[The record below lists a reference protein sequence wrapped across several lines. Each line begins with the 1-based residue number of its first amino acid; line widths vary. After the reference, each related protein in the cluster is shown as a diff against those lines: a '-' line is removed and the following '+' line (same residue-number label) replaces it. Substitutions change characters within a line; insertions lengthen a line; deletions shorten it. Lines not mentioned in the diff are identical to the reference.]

1 MKTKISDK
9 RSAISDKR
17 SAINDR
23 RPWVAIRY
31 LLLAALACQGSP
43 PESNAQVIP
52 GQRPT
57 PPHIQDVDASRRTA
71 ITEATARVAPAV
83 VTVQTETVER
93 VPADVFS
100 MFFGTG
106 ATQQRVSPGI
116 GSGFII
122 RDNGVVVTNAHVVEN
137 ATNISVMMRD
147 GTTYSAKLLGQD
159 ETNDLAVLK
168 IEAKNL
174 PTAPLGDSD
183 GLLIGEW
190 AIAIGNPFGFVMAN
204 PEPSVTAGVISAT
217 GRNLLGSSEGSGVY
231 VDMIQTDASIN
242 PGNSGG
248 PLVNSKGE
256 VVGVNS
262 SIYTPSQGSVGLGFA
277 IPINR
282 ARRVVDDLIEH
293 GAIRRP
299 WIGELLRAPSR
310 ATTPRDVIN
319 AGVVL
324 RAVVPGSPAAS
335 AGLRE
340 DDQIVRAGTRNIRNA
355 FDWEAA
361 RLSFRVGDRV
371 PIVVKRGSREVTV
384 TVTVAD
390 RPEVSAPK
398 VTVLRELEVTTLTPA
413 LRAEQGVLA
422 SQGALV
428 TAVSDRVRDEIGLEA
443 GDVILQINTTVIRDA
458 NDVSRAISQAPART
472 MSRALIE
479 RRGRRYVTDFSIQ

>member
-1 MKTKISDK
+1 MKRTF
-9 RSAISDKR
+9 
-17 SAINDR
+17 
-23 RPWVAIRY
+23 VF
-31 LLLAALACQGSP
+31 LAAIVACQGSP

-52 GQRPT
+52 GARPT
-57 PPHIQDVDASRRTA
+57 PPLIQDVDVSRRTA

-100 MFFGTG
+100 MFFGGG

-122 RDNGVVVTNAHVVEN
+122 RDNGVIVTNAHVVQN
-137 ATNISVMMRD
+137 ATTMSVMMRD
-147 GTTYSAKLLGQD
+147 GTTHSAKLVGKD

-168 IEAKNL
+168 IEARNL
-174 PTAPLGDSD
+174 PVAPLGDSD
-183 GLLIGEW
+183 GLMIGEW
-190 AIAIGNPFGFVMAN
+190 AIAIGNPFGFVLAN
-204 PEPSVTAGVISAT
+204 SEPSVTAGVISAT
-217 GRNLLGSSEGSGVY
+217 GRNLLGSAEGSGVY

-256 VVGVNS
+256 VIGVNS

-282 ARRVVDDLIEH
+282 ARRVVEDLIDH
-293 GAIRRP
+293 GEVRRP
-299 WIGELLRAPSR
+299 WIGELLRTPAR
-310 ATTPRDVIN
+310 ATNPRDAIN
-319 AGVVL
+319 SGVVL

-335 AGLRE
+335 AGMRA
-340 DDQIVRAGTRNIRNA
+340 DDQILRAGTRIVRNV

-371 PIVVKRGSREVTV
+371 PLVIRRGGREVTV

-390 RPEVSAPK
+390 RPEASAPK
-398 VTVLRELEVTTLTPA
+398 VTVMRELEVTTLSPA
-413 LRAEQGVLA
+413 LRAERGILA
-422 SQGALV
+422 EQGAYV
-428 TAVSDRVRDEIGLEA
+428 TGVSDRVRDEIGLDE
-443 GDVILQINTTVIRDA
+443 GDVILQINTIVIRTA
-458 NDVSRAISQAPART
+458 NDVSRAINQAPPRAL
-472 MSRALIE
+472 SRALIE
-479 RRGRRYVTDFSIQ
+479 RRGRRYITDFSIR

>member
-1 MKTKISDK
+1 M
-9 RSAISDKR
+9 
-17 SAINDR
+17 
-23 RPWVAIRY
+23 RPTF
-31 LLLAALACQGSP
+31 LLIGALIACEGP
-43 PESNAQVIP
+43 PQESNAQVIP
-52 GQRPT
+52 GPRPT
-57 PPHIQDVDASRRTA
+57 PPLIQDVDASRRTA

-100 MFFGTG
+100 MFFGGG

-122 RDNGVVVTNAHVVEN
+122 RDNGVIVTNAHVVQG
-137 ATNISVMMRD
+137 ATSISVMMRD
-147 GTTYSAKLLGQD
+147 GTTYSAKLLGMD
-159 ETNDLAVLK
+159 ESNDLAVLQ
-168 IEAKNL
+168 IEATKL
-174 PTAPLGDSD
+174 PVAPLGDSD
-183 GLLIGEW
+183 GLMIGEW
-190 AIAIGNPFGFVMAN
+190 AIAIGNPFGFVLAN
-204 PEPSVTAGVISAT
+204 SEPSVTAGVISAT

-248 PLVNSKGE
+248 PLVNSQGE

-282 ARRVVDDLIEH
+282 ARRVVEDLIDH
-293 GAIRRP
+293 GEIRRP
-299 WIGELLRAPSR
+299 WIGELLRTPVR
-310 ATTPRDVIN
+310 ATNPRDMIN
-319 AGVVL
+319 SGVVL
-324 RAVVPGSPAAS
+324 RAVAPGSPAAS
-335 AGLRE
+335 AGLRA
-340 DDQIVRAGTRNIRNA
+340 DDQIVRAGNRTIRNV

-371 PIVVKRGSREVTV
+371 PIVVRRGSRDITL

-398 VTVLRELEVTTLTPA
+398 VTVLREIEVTTLTPA
-413 LRAEQGVLA
+413 LRVERGVLA
-422 SQGALV
+422 DQGAYV
-428 TAVSDRVRDEIGLEA
+428 TGVSNRVRDEIGLEV
-443 GDVILQINTTVIRDA
+443 GDVILQINTIVIRNA
-458 NDVSRAISQAPART
+458 NDVSRAISQAPARM

-479 RRGRRYVTDFSIQ
+479 RRGRRYTTDFLIQ

>member
-1 MKTKISDK
+1 M
-9 RSAISDKR
+9 
-17 SAINDR
+17 
-23 RPWVAIRY
+23 
-31 LLLAALACQGSP
+31 ACGGSP
-43 PESNAQVIP
+43 QESNGQVVP
-52 GQRPT
+52 GPRPT
-57 PPHIQDVDASRRTA
+57 PPLVIQDVDASRRTA

-93 VPADVFS
+93 VPADIFS
-100 MFFGTG
+100 MFFGGG
-106 ATQQRVSPGI
+106 ATQQRISPGI

-122 RDNGVVVTNAHVVEN
+122 RNNGVIVTNAHVVQN

-147 GTTYSAKLLGQD
+147 GTTYSAKKLGED
-159 ETNDLAVLK
+159 ATNDLAVLK
-168 IEAKNL
+168 IEARNL
-174 PTAPLGDSD
+174 PVAPLGDSD

-190 AIAIGNPFGFVMAN
+190 AIAIGNPFGFVLAN
-204 PEPSVTAGVISAT
+204 SEPSVTAGVISAT

-282 ARRVVDDLIEH
+282 ARRVVEDLMDH
-293 GAIRRP
+293 GEIRRP
-299 WIGELLRAPSR
+299 WIGELIRSPAR
-310 ATTPRDVIN
+310 ATNPRDMIN
-319 AGVVL
+319 SGVVL
-324 RAVVPGSPAAS
+324 RAVVPSSPAS
-335 AGLRE
+335 NAGLRP
-340 DDQIVRAGTRNIRNA
+340 DDQIIRAGNRTIRNA

-361 RLSFRVGDRV
+361 KLSFRVGDRV
-371 PIVVKRGSREVTV
+371 PLVLRRGSREVTL

-413 LRAEQGVLA
+413 LRAERGVLA
-422 SQGALV
+422 DQGAYV
-428 TAVSDRVRDEIGLEA
+428 TGVSERVRDQIGLEV
-443 GDVILQINTTVIRDA
+443 GDVILQINTTVIRNA
-458 NDVSRAISQAPART
+458 TDVSRAIGQAPPRM

-479 RRGRRYVTDFSIQ
+479 RGGRRYTTDFSIQ